1 MRLAKLAF
9 TAALVVSAAA
19 PAFAAEFTN
28 DGYRYDYSSAR
39 DAKGAVLLTG
49 HVQNTGQAF
58 KLRVSNRHVEGYV
71 GENSVSFDVSKA
83 TIARLDAEMA
93 STGGSAT
100 AVAAN

>member
-1 MRLAKLAF
+1 MRLTKLAL
-9 TAALVVSAAA
+9 TAALAVSAAA
-19 PAFAAEFTN
+19 PAFAAEFT
-28 DGYRYDYSSAR
+28 DGGYRYDYSAAR

-58 KLRVSNRHVEGYV
+58 KLRVNNRHVEGYV
-71 GENSVSFDVSKA
+71 GGSPVAFDVSKG
-83 TIARLDAEMA
+83 TLDRLNAEMA